1 MLLLLATK
9 SSGCPQTLRL
19 MPWGL
24 NLSIQIN
31 WESLKAD
38 NLPAKY
44 ESTGRCWQVWIT
56 LLPGL
61 PGTPGGPGLPL
72 GPSRGGPGNPGGP
85 GGPCRPGN
93 PWKPGSPFR
102 PGSPG
107 GPGGPGNPS
116 SPFCPV
122 KPNSHVYE
130 YRYNLI
136 CKKVQISVYRA
147 ISLSCRRYKS
157 GHNSPHLHSETV

>member
-1 MLLLLATK
+1 MK
-9 SSGCPQTLRL
+9 VP
-19 MPWGL
+19 
-24 NLSIQIN
+24 
-31 WESLKAD
+31 AD
-38 NLPAKY
+38 VQM
-44 ESTGRCWQVWIT
+44 RVT

-85 GGPCRPGN
+85 GGPCRPGK

-107 GPGGPGNPS
+107 GPGGPGNPT

-122 KPNSHVYE
+122 KANSHVYE
-130 YRYNLI
+130 CCYIKQRSPNVNL
-136 CKKVQISVYRA
+136 QSHF
-147 ISLSCRRYKS
+147 SLAEGS
-157 GHNSPHLHSETV
+157 NLDTTHLVCGTLV

>member
-1 MLLLLATK
+1 M
-9 SSGCPQTLRL
+9 RL
-19 MPWGL
+19 EL
-24 NLSIQIN
+24 TIQIN
-31 WESLKAD
+31 WQSLNTD
-38 NLPAKY
+38 NLAAKCK
-44 ESTGRCWQVWIT
+44 STGRCWWVWIT

-122 KPNSHVYE
+122 KPNSRIYE
-130 YRYNLI
+130 YCYKLVCGNVSLQSYFSLLI
-136 CKKVQISVYRA
+136 KKVQVWPQLISFLEWESIR
-147 ISLSCRRYKS
+147 IELT
-157 GHNSPHLHSETV
+157 NSEKNWGQ